1 MQRTILVSLMTGL
14 GVISASTTPALAQ
27 TAPAADRL
35 EQIAQQ
41 LQALKEQNERLQAEV
56 DYLRSNALAARKDAA
71 NEVVKLDTMTA
82 AASEAAKTTIA
93 STGFI
98 DFTHVSQDSNGVDT
112 ASTGTGLDVRRF
124 YLVVD
129 HTFDK
134 VWSGQLTTDF
144 NYVPADGETQVYIK
158 RAYLQAKVS
167 DALAIR
173 AGSANTPWVPMVE
186 DLYGYLYVEK
196 VLADRLKFGT
206 SADWGLHAFGKSASG
221 MFNYAVAAVNGG
233 GYKNPSRSKGV
244 DFEGRISV
252 VPVTGLTLAAG
263 FYSGHLGKETQTVSS
278 LHTATRTDALVV
290 YGNSKFRVGAEYME
304 ASNWNQVLTSA
315 TDKADAYSLWGVVN
329 FSPQYSAFA
338 RFDSAKPSKVLAPAL
353 KDTYFDLGLSYRPMA
368 KIDLSLAYKNEKTEH
383 GSYTNAFFTN
393 GGSVD
398 GNYSEF
404 GVWAQLKY

>member
-1 MQRTILVSLMTGL
+1 
-14 GVISASTTPALAQ
+14 
-27 TAPAADRL
+27 
-35 EQIAQQ
+35 
-41 LQALKEQNERLQAEV
+41 
-56 DYLRSNALAARKDAA
+56 
-71 NEVVKLDTMTA
+71 
-82 AASEAAKTTIA
+82 
-93 STGFI
+93 
-98 DFTHVSQDSNGVDT
+98 
-112 ASTGTGLDVRRF
+112 
-124 YLVVD
+124 
-129 HTFDK
+129 
-134 VWSGQLTTDF
+134 
-144 NYVPADGETQVYIK
+144 VYIK

-167 DALAIR
+167 DALSIR

-290 YGNSKFRVGAEYME
+290 YGTSKYRVGAEYME
-304 ASNWNQVLTSA
+304 ARNWNQVLTSA
-315 TDKADAYSLWGVVN
+315 TDKAEAYSLWGVVN
-329 FSPQYSAFA
+329 FSPKYSAFA
-338 RFDSAKPSKVLAPAL
+338 RFDSAKPSKLLAPTL
-353 KDTYFDLGLSYRPMA
+353 KDTYFDIGLSYRPMA
-368 KIDLSLAYKNEKTEH
+368 KMTEH

-398 GNYSEF
+398 GKYSEI